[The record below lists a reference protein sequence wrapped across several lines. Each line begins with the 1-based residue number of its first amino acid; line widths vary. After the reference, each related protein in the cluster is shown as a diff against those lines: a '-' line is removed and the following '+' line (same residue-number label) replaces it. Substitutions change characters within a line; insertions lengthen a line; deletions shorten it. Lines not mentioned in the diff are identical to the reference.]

1 MANIKSALKRI
12 KVNETKRA
20 RNKSKKSELKTYMK
34 KLNIAIEEDRLD
46 DAAELLKLVDKKLK
60 KAASK
65 NLIHKNAA
73 SRKLSSFQRK
83 LNSAKEA

>member
-60 KAASK
+60 K
-65 NLIHKNAA
+65 L
-73 SRKLSSFQRK
+73 Q
-83 LNSAKEA
+83 AKT